1 MVDLD
6 RIDRLILRELQ
17 QDGRLS
23 NQELADRVGLS
34 PSPCLRR
41 VRHLEQA
48 GVIEGYRAVVSAK
61 AVDLTITAFV
71 RLRLAS
77 HEGSTV
83 DAVEERLRA
92 IPHIVEAHLLAGD
105 WDYLVRI
112 VRASTAPASAT
123 APVPIQRATPIA
135 PPRFPCGISPH
146 TIGGRMPRRLRRRP
160 RCASVSATTRP
171 RGRRTARARRSRRR
185 SAWPCSPRPRR
196 RSGSG
201 ARHR

>member
-112 VRASTAPASAT
+112 VTPSFEEYERTPARAPASDSLAVVDRHDLRVRGHQARL
-123 APVPIQRATPIA
+123 APALGTEP
-135 PPRFPCGISPH
+135 GH
-146 TIGGRMPRRLRRRP
+146 M
-160 RCASVSATTRP
+160 
-171 RGRRTARARRSRRR
+171 
-185 SAWPCSPRPRR
+185 
-196 RSGSG
+196 
-201 ARHR
+201 

>member
-61 AVDLTITAFV
+61 SVDLTITAFV

-77 HEGSTV
+77 HEGTTV

-112 VRASTAPASAT
+112 VTPSFAEYERLLREHLRAIPSLASIDTTFAFAET
-123 APVPIQRATPIA
+123 KPL
-135 PPRFPCGISPH
+135 SPLPL
-146 TIGGRMPRRLRRRP
+146 GEEP
-160 RCASVSATTRP
+160 
-171 RGRRTARARRSRRR
+171 ARR
-185 SAWPCSPRPRR
+185 
-196 RSGSG
+196 
-201 ARHR
+201 

>member
-1 MVDLD
+1 MNPLD

-17 QDGRLS
+17 NDGRLS

-41 VRHLEQA
+41 VRQLEQA
-48 GVIEGYRAVVSAK
+48 GVIEGYRAVVSPK

-77 HEGSTV
+77 HEGATV
-83 DAVEERLRA
+83 DAVEQRLRA

-112 VRASTAPASAT
+112 VTPSFEEYERLLREHLRAIPSLSSIDTTFAFGVTKPVSPLPLEPAPGHA
-123 APVPIQRATPIA
+123 
-135 PPRFPCGISPH
+135 
-146 TIGGRMPRRLRRRP
+146 
-160 RCASVSATTRP
+160 
-171 RGRRTARARRSRRR
+171 
-185 SAWPCSPRPRR
+185 
-196 RSGSG
+196 
-201 ARHR
+201 

>member
-1 MVDLD
+1 MNDLD

-17 QDGRLS
+17 DDGRLS

-41 VRHLEQA
+41 VRQLEQA
-48 GVIEGYRAVVSAK
+48 GVIEGYRAVVSPK

-77 HEGSTV
+77 HEGATV

-112 VRASTAPASAT
+112 VTPSFDAYEQLLREHLRAIPSLSSIDTTFAFGVTKPVSPLPLDPAPAHA
-123 APVPIQRATPIA
+123 
-135 PPRFPCGISPH
+135 
-146 TIGGRMPRRLRRRP
+146 
-160 RCASVSATTRP
+160 
-171 RGRRTARARRSRRR
+171 
-185 SAWPCSPRPRR
+185 
-196 RSGSG
+196 
-201 ARHR
+201 